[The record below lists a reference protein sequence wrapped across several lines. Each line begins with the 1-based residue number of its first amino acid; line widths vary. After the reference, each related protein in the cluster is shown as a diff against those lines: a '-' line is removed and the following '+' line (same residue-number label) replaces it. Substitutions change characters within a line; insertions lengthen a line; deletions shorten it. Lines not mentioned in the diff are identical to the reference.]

1 MHRLTWIEI
10 ALLGGGM
17 LTALLVVGIY
27 FGTFGAGSPGV
38 SHDPEKW
45 AQFGEYVGGSLGAS
59 FGFLA
64 YLGVLVT
71 LRSQRAQSD
80 LDEIQRLIG
89 KTSDRIDQILHSQPL
104 QMDPLRHERGDQT
117 TTFDDLQSL
126 TSIAIVESFI
136 PEAEERARRVELYL
150 GKDVLTD
157 PISGD
162 LVPVQW
168 RGYIVAVGQYQ
179 GEVLKKKAVQERFQD
194 KLRGVAEGGS
204 TTISCDWE
212 GIRLILKRIFAA
224 LHQEDAKAIKHA
236 IRWQYEEGYS
246 RA

>member
-1 MHRLTWIEI
+1 MRRLTWIEI
-10 ALLGGGM
+10 ALLGGGT

-64 YLGVLVT
+64 FLGVLVT

-104 QMDPLRHERGDQT
+104 QMDPLRHERGEQT

-126 TSIAIVESFI
+126 TSIAIVEGLI
-136 PEAEERARRVELYL
+136 PEAEERARRVNDGRRYL
-150 GKDVLTD
+150 RYEWTRLHTEFALLTNLLIKYD
-157 PISGD
+157 DAGGSEVVSSAYRNQHQLTIAYM
-162 LVPVQW
+162 L
-168 RGYIVAVGQYQ
+168 AVGFLLPPEVQRYFH
-179 GEVLKKKAVQERFQD
+179 GPEVLEDIRRKWNSTP
-194 KLRGVAEGGS
+194 VA
-204 TTISCDWE
+204 
-212 GIRLILKRIFAA
+212 
-224 LHQEDAKAIKHA
+224 
-236 IRWQYEEGYS
+236 
-246 RA
+246 